1 MAPSSPQEPAPSKP
15 PRKARIHVTARREQA
30 GVKTWRLQCK
40 LWVPHTPE
48 QVFPFFAD
56 ASNLQRLTPPW
67 LSFRIDTP
75 PPIVMQVGALID
87 YRITLRGL
95 PLRWRTR
102 IARWEPNEAFADEQL
117 IGPYSVW
124 HHTHTFTPQDGGTVL
139 GDDVVMRP
147 RGGPLAPLVMRC
159 VRSDVARIFT
169 HRAKV
174 MAEVF
179 GGSEDR
185 ASVRWTDQAAVSAL
199 AGAR

>member
-1 MAPSSPQEPAPSKP
+1 MKTFHLDRELAI
-15 PRKARIHVTARREQA
+15 ARPLKE
-30 GVKTWRLQCK
+30 
-40 LWVPHTPE
+40 
-48 QVFPFFAD
+48 VFAFF
-56 ASNLQRLTPPW
+56 SNPKNLEAITPPW
-67 LSFRIDTP
+67 LRFQIRDASED
-75 PPIVMQVGALID
+75 
-87 YRITLRGL
+87 
-95 PLRWRTR
+95 PLRKGSQIRYRLKVHGFPMGWTSL
-102 IARWEPNEAFADEQL
+102 ISTWNPPYSFVDEQVR
-117 IGPYSVW
+117 GPYRVW